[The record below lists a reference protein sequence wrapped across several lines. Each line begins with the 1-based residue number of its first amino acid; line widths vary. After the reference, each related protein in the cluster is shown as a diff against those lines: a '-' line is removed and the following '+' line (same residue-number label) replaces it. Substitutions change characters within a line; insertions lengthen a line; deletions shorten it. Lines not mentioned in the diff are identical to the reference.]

1 MDPHTLPGIPQ
12 DRLGILRQ
20 VLLSTARVS
29 ELPRILLGLAE
40 APACTECIRFPF
52 HLTLR
57 MRRVLVTEGRIPRE
71 LASSEPAPWLRRVPA
86 GHSFGQ

>member
-12 DRLGILRQ
+12 DRLWILRQ

-57 MRRVLVTEGRIPRE
+57 MRRVLVTEG
-71 LASSEPAPWLRRVPA
+71 ADSKGTGVVGTGSMVAPGACWP
-86 GHSFGQ
+86 